1 MVNIILILSGLAV
14 FALMIADNIL
24 TLGLGIVGDP
34 VLIAIAI
41 GLILAGMD
49 DNKKKR

>member
-34 VLIAIAI
+34 VLIALAM